1 MPLGGLMPDDGRLDR
16 ILSGLPPDDAA
27 FLSSLVEPPW
37 KQRARR
43 LERRD
48 AIVVVAAGGLGEI
61 APARQAR
68 ALERA
73 YVRYLASAWHTDR
86 LIGPLQENLALYR
99 LATLNDGRPLG
110 WRRIVDILALYP
122 MPAPL
127 QKSAEEVATDPR

>member
-1 MPLGGLMPDDGRLDR
+1 MSDGRLDR
-16 ILSGLPPDDAA
+16 ILSGLAPDDAA
-27 FLSSLVEPPW
+27 YLSSLVEPPW

-48 AIVVVAAGGLGEI
+48 VTVVVAAGGLGEV

-73 YVRYLASAWHTDR
+73 LARYLASAWHTYR

-99 LATLNDGRPLG
+99 LAVLNDGRGLG
-110 WRRIVDILALYP
+110 WRRIVDILALHP
-122 MPAPL
+122 MPPPL
-127 QKSAEEVATDPR
+127 QKSPE

>member
-1 MPLGGLMPDDGRLDR
+1 MTMTPDDGRLER
-16 ILSGLPPDDAA
+16 ILSSLPPDDAA
-27 FLSSLVEPPW
+27 YLSSLVEPPW

-43 LERRD
+43 LAARD
-48 AIVVVAAGGLGEI
+48 SIVVVAAGGLGEI

-73 YVRYLASAWHTDR
+73 LERYLASAWPTDR

-99 LATLNDGRPLG
+99 LAVLNDGRGLG

-122 MPAPL
+122 MPEPL
-127 QKSAEEVATDPR
+127 QKSPEEIATASR